1 MNKEYN
7 VQSLEKKHEQ
17 KIRGLVCS
25 GVSLLALLVPYQAA
39 AQVTETEVQV
49 VDEEII
55 EKNGTEN
62 VILVTAR
69 KRAESTQEIP
79 ESISVITAETLE
91 QNEINTIDD
100 VGLRVTNLN
109 MSTRADGN
117 PNVTIR
123 GIGSFGNTL
132 GVGFFIDGV
141 QIFTD
146 ASAEFGEI
154 ERLEVLK
161 GPQGTL
167 YGGSNIGGAIKFV
180 TKRPELDVFEG
191 YGKVR
196 VGQQDMLNLSG
207 SVNVPLGKIG
217 AVRIFGYRNQ
227 DDGFVYD
234 RDPLRLNG
242 RSNLEDGPLWPLPLE
257 GPGTAF
263 VPDSGNSA
271 EIWRKHP
278 NERKEWGLRGSALF
292 ELTPDL
298 EVYLTARYNELD
310 GGNNNW
316 RADDPGNLTYSPERD
331 LTFAGR
337 LRRETFGASGEVNW
351 DLGGVE
357 ATYLT
362 SYTDA
367 TRKDTTDLD
376 VSSEVGFDLVRPEWT
391 KVYTHEMRLTSDN
404 DSNFEWIIG
413 AYHSVW
419 KNDWSS
425 YANFYGTTDVLSGII
440 TPSDTLN
447 ILDGVVGDP
456 VFAPTFAE
464 ETTVRVP
471 FPFENRYRE
480 KKHWAGF
487 GTATLTLGA
496 IELGVGLRVD
506 DWSSDTLDRNADLY
520 ATGVP
525 YLKQGG
531 TEVLPK
537 ASISYF
543 LPSGTH
549 LYANYAKGFEPG
561 GYNLYDSAG
570 TPVLNPY
577 FKETIDNYEIGF
589 KTVALGGRLSFNAA
603 AYYIDYTDRQFEL
616 QQQIAIG
623 GVVENILN
631 AGSSTQYG
639 VEADANFRANDWLTL
654 NAGFG
659 RVWAE
664 FGEGSLVNDVNSQ
677 PSDVSGKTP
686 PWISDYSFSL
696 SGNIDVPISRDWN
709 LVGSAELLGKGP
721 YWFNQENTA
730 QHPGYELVNLS
741 IGVESGNY
749 TLRLNVENLFDKGYY
764 TDGSIWP
771 GDAVP
776 GAPRDV
782 VIGTLGQPQLFTV
795 SAIAR
800 F

>member
-1 MNKEYN
+1 MVKNRINNNTYKN
-7 VQSLEKKHEQ
+7 WGCRSLG
-17 KIRGLVCS
+17 IILT
-25 GVSLLALLVPYQAA
+25 GVSALALLTPIQAL
-39 AQVTETEVQV
+39 AQETETEVQEQ
-49 VDEEII
+49 DAA
-55 EKNGTEN
+55 KAKSKSSDNT
-62 VILVTAR
+62 ILVTAR

-79 ESISVITAETLE
+79 ESVSVITAATLE
-91 QNEINTIDD
+91 QNEINNIDD

-123 GIGSFGNTL
+123 GVGSFGNTL

-180 TKRPELDVFEG
+180 TKRPDLNTFEG

-196 VGQQDMLNLSG
+196 AGEQNLLNLSG
-207 SVNVPLGKIG
+207 SVNVPLGGIG
-217 AVRIFGYRNQ
+217 ALRLFGYRNE

-234 RDPLRLNG
+234 RDPTRLNG

-257 GPGTAF
+257 GAGTQY

-278 NERKEWGLRGSALF
+278 NEREEWGLRGSALF
-292 ELTPDL
+292 ELSPDI
-298 EVYLTARYNELD
+298 EVYLTARYNKLD

-316 RADDPGNLTYSPERD
+316 RADDPGTLTYSRERD

-337 LRRETFGASGEVNW
+337 LVRKTFGVSGEVNW
-351 DLGGVE
+351 NLGGVE

-367 TRKDTTDLD
+367 KRKDTTDLD

-391 KVYTHEMRLTSDN
+391 KVFTHEFRLTSDN
-404 DSNFEWIIG
+404 DSNLEWIVG
-413 AYHSVW
+413 GYRSVW

-425 YANFYGTTDVLSGII
+425 YANFYGTTDVLSAVIP
-440 TPSDTLN
+440 PSDTLN

-456 VFAPTFAE
+456 VFAPTFEE

-480 KKHWAGF
+480 KKHWAAF
-487 GTATLTLGA
+487 GTATLKLGA
-496 IELGVGLRVD
+496 IELGVGLRID

-549 LYANYAKGFEPG
+549 IYANYAKGFEPG

-570 TPVLNPY
+570 TPLLNPY
-577 FKETIDNYEIGF
+577 FKETVDNYEIGF
-589 KTVALGGRLSFNAA
+589 KTMALDRRLSFNAA
-603 AYYIDYTDRQFEL
+603 VYYIDYSDRQFEL

-654 NAGFG
+654 TAGFG

-664 FGEGSLVNDVNSQ
+664 FGKGSLVNDVNSQ

-696 SGNIDVPISRDWN
+696 AGNVDVPISDTWD
-709 LVGSAELLGKGP
+709 LVSSAEFLGKGP

-730 QHPGYELVNLS
+730 KHPGYELVNFS
-741 IGVESGNY
+741 IGVENERY
-749 TLRLNVENLFDKGYY
+749 TLRLNVENVFDKGYY
-764 TDGSIWP
+764 SDGSIWP

-782 VIGTLGQPQLFTV
+782 VIGTLGQPRIVTV